1 MHDIDRAMFE
11 AEQEQE
17 YEEPGS
23 FGETFEFES
32 YDSEA
37 ESEAFEMEMAAQ
49 LLEVTSDEE
58 LEQFLGNLVKAASSA
73 ARGFINSPTGRAL
86 GGVLK
91 NAAKKALPQ
100 VGRIIGDAV
109 VPGLGGQF
117 GQSAGKWLGNRFE
130 LEGLSAE
137 DQEFEVARALVRV
150 TKDATRN
157 AIAAGPSAPP
167 RQTATKAAVKAAQR
181 QMPGLVP
188 VLTGA
193 QTGSSVSPRTGR
205 WVRRGRRIVLLDV

>member
-11 AEQEQE
+11 AEQE
-17 YEEPGS
+17 YEEAGS
-23 FGETFEFES
+23 FGETYEFES
-32 YDSEA
+32 YDTEA
-37 ESEAFEMEMAAQ
+37 ESEAYEMEMAAQ

-58 LEQFLGNLVKAASSA
+58 LEQFLGSLIKGAASA
-73 ARGFINSPTGRAL
+73 AKGFASSPTGKAL

-91 NAAKKALPQ
+91 SAAKKALPQ
-100 VGRIIGDAV
+100 VGRVLGDAV
-109 VPGLGGQF
+109 VPGLGGQI
-117 GQSAGKWLGNRFE
+117 GQSAGKWLGSRFE

-137 DQEFEVARALVRV
+137 DQEFEVARAVVRL

-157 AIAAGPSAPP
+157 AVAAGPAAPP

-193 QTGSSVSPRTGR
+193 QPTTGAPRTGR
-205 WVRRGRRIVLLDV
+205 WIRRGRRIVLLDV